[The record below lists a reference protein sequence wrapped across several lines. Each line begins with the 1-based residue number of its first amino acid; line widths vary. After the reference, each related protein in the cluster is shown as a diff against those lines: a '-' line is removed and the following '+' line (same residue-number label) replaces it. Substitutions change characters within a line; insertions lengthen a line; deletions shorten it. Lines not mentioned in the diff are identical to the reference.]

1 MVTLKVQPV
10 LERSSYDIYFS
21 PSCATCG
28 TFCTCMW
35 LQARHQMWL
44 ERDFM
49 SGEKCPGGD
58 FLLLVVVSRQMLQ
71 WWAGLLFQRGEG
83 SHLCRTFQ
91 VNPVTIW
98 NLSKVKLEVLVEHD
112 IDAQSGQALVRV
124 WLPSKVLAGTLA
136 SNEQIKRVKFLVDIK
151 CSQTCVNSSN
161 YHLVPF
167 CVDPPHSDY
176 MICCD
181 PMYNLDIP
189 DHYTSTANYAA
200 TLAHKVH

>member
-1 MVTLKVQPV
+1 MVITLKVQPV
-10 LERSSYDIYFS
+10 LERSSYDINFFS
-21 PSCATCG
+21 QLRDLWDLLHVYVAPS
-28 TFCTCMW
+28 
-35 LQARHQMWL
+35 QAS
-44 ERDFM
+44 DVA
-49 SGEKCPGGD
+49 GEGLYVRRKVPRWW
-58 FLLLVVVSRQMLQ
+58 FLVVGCCLTSNVAVVGWSAVSTGWGIAFMPDFSGKSCHTLK
-71 WWAGLLFQRGEG
+71 G
-83 SHLCRTFQ
+83 
-91 VNPVTIW
+91 
-98 NLSKVKLEVLVEHD
+98 NLSKTWTND

-136 SNEQIKRVKFLVDIK
+136 SNEQIKSVKFLVDIK
-151 CSQTCVNSSN
+151 CSQTCVTSSN

-200 TLAHKVH
+200 TLAHKVHY

>member
-1 MVTLKVQPV
+1 MYNKFYFACIQASWVWAAWKRDSSEALSGGWLLVTSRTRQWSPWKFNQSWKGRLTIFIFP
-10 LERSSYDIYFS
+10 

-49 SGEKCPGGD
+49 SGEKCRGGD

-98 NLSKVKLEVLVEHD
+98 NLSKVKLKVLVELE
-112 IDAQSGQALVRV
+112 QM
-124 WLPSKVLAGTLA
+124 TLMH
-136 SNEQIKRVKFLVDIK
+136 NQGKRW
-151 CSQTCVNSSN
+151 SE
-161 YHLVPF
+161 
-167 CVDPPHSDY
+167 
-176 MICCD
+176 CD
-181 PMYNLDIP
+181 CPAR
-189 DHYTSTANYAA
+189 SWQ
-200 TLAHKVH
+200 VHWH